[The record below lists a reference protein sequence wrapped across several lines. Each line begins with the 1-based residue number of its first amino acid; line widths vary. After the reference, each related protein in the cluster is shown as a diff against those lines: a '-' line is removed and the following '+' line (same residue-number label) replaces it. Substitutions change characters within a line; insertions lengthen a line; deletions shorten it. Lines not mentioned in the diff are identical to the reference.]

1 MDDKLKNDSAPGG
14 LPNLKAT
21 AVLSRVDAVYKILR
35 SSIISGI
42 YRPGEQLRVAELA
55 QAVGASTSPVREAL
69 RRLQSDG
76 LVEFIPNK
84 GARVSKVSSDDLE
97 DIYSIRRL
105 LEGQALTLAH
115 PNLNEES
122 LDTGLDLVKQM
133 TIAFEA
139 GNMHEMER
147 LHRAVHFTM
156 YEPSNSAWLLKLIGI
171 IWDNCGRYLSVS
183 PSLRESPK
191 AFGEEHERIL
201 RVSANSSVEDAVAE
215 LYRHL
220 THTESLMR
228 ANYQPDWQAVL
239 TPKNSKDH
247 G

>member
-1 MDDKLKNDSAPGG
+1 MDDKLNMNSAPGK
-14 LPNLKAT
+14 LPNLKAGE
-21 AVLSRVDAVYKILR
+21 VLSRVDAVYKILR
-35 SSIISGI
+35 SSIISST

-55 QAVGASTSPVREAL
+55 QEVGSSASPVREAL

-84 GARVSKVSSDDLE
+84 GARVSKVSSNDLE
-97 DIYSIRRL
+97 DIYSTRRL

-122 LDTGLDLVKQM
+122 LEAGLALVKQM

-156 YEPSNSAWLLKLIGI
+156 YEPSNSPWLLKLIGI

-183 PSLRESPK
+183 PWLRESPR
-191 AFGEEHERIL
+191 AFGEEHERML
-201 RVSANSSVEDAVAE
+201 RVAVNDSAEDAVAE
-215 LYRHL
+215 LYKHL
-220 THTESLMR
+220 THTESLMM
-228 ANYQPDWQAVL
+228 ANYQPDQQAMVAL
-239 TPKNSKDH
+239 KSSKDL